1 MPLPEGRGPPC
12 SGPDCYTKNGPR
24 HPGCTP
30 DARAAQRSS
39 VAREQTE
46 HTKGSPGAQWRRRLR
61 EFTAWVLLLTSM
73 VVNIN
78 KLVDGVQVLI
88 DLISQF
94 LAGLTSLVPLMD
106 RGDHVPDPVQRVPV
120 LIHTRSY

>member
-12 SGPDCYTKNGPR
+12 SGPDCYMKNGPC

-39 VAREQTE
+39 VQPERIE
-46 HTKGSPGAQWRRRLR
+46 HSKDGPGIQWRHRLR
-61 EFTAWVLLLTSM
+61 EFTAWVLLITSM
-73 VVNIN
+73 VVNLN

-94 LAGLTSLVPLMD
+94 L
-106 RGDHVPDPVQRVPV
+106 
-120 LIHTRSY
+120 